1 MEDSPHASRSV
12 GAPGPACRP
21 TRRSQVPVRA
31 RRAWALPVGRR
42 SVSLLIARLVFV
54 FSHSLEVQ
62 RGVRVSRD
70 RHVSSRADGELGS
83 TGQIRVTEGPA
94 AASCAPRTASWLV
107 LSHTAA
113 PIPITARASAQR
125 TEKRTRGNTEKGVI
139 FVSITGNGQAGLRG
153 LWGPASCRL

>member
-1 MEDSPHASRSV
+1 MRADLWEP
-12 GAPGPACRP
+12 PGPACRP

-31 RRAWALPVGRR
+31 RRVWALPVGRR
-42 SVSLLIARLVFV
+42 SISLLIARLVFV

-70 RHVSSRADGELGS
+70 RHVSTTVDGELGS
-83 TGQIRVTEGPA
+83 MGQICVTEGPE
-94 AASCAPRTASWLV
+94 AASCAPHAASWLV

-113 PIPITARASAQR
+113 PIPVTARASAR
-125 TEKRTRGNTEKGVI
+125 RMEKRARGNTEKGVI
-139 FVSITGNGQAGLRG
+139 FVSIAGSGQAGLRG